1 MPEQNGKVERVIPP
15 ALPDPATEKVKL
27 PPTEAER
34 RKLRLERA
42 LKESDDER
50 SARHAKEL
58 ATHLEVHM
66 ADVREAHEMY
76 PDAPMTRDVENWTE
90 AQANAWNERS
100 KTIASAKRAYH
111 LAVARQFADHQEE
124 HRHVRQFHD
133 ERAKK
138 AQETV

>member
-1 MPEQNGKVERVIPP
+1 MPEQNGKVERVIP
-15 ALPDPATEKVKL
+15 ALPDQSAEKVKL

-34 RKLRLERA
+34 RKLRLEHA

-50 SARHAKEL
+50 AARHAKEL
-58 ATHLEVHM
+58 AMHLEAHM

-76 PDAPMTRDVENWTE
+76 PDAPLGRDVENWSE
-90 AQANAWNERS
+90 VQVNAWNERS

-124 HRHVRQFHD
+124 HRHVRRMHD